1 VTTQFGAA
9 LAEALP
15 RLRRYAIA
23 LVGDPATAD
32 DLVQDCLERAWKNRD
47 TLRDGTTI
55 FAWLRAILHNVNV
68 DRVRLG
74 RRRPNEAES
83 LDMVSET
90 IAAGMT
96 GDDPSLSMDVVRAMN
111 QLSMEHRQVLLL
123 IGLEG
128 ISYREAA
135 DELGLPIGTVMSRLA
150 RARETLRALLKEGAR

>member
-1 VTTQFGAA
+1 MTTQFGAA

-47 TLRDGTTI
+47 TLRDGTTV
-55 FAWLRAILHNVNV
+55 FAWLRTILHNANI
-68 DRVRLG
+68 DRIRLR

-83 LDMVSET
+83 LDMVSDT
-90 IAAGMT
+90 IAAGMPSN
-96 GDDPSLSMDVVRAMN
+96 DPSLSMDVVRAMN
-111 QLSMEHRQVLLL
+111 QLSMEHRQILLL

-135 DELGLPIGTVMSRLA
+135 AELGLPIGTVMSRLA
-150 RARETLRALLKEGAR
+150 RARETLRALLEAGAQ